1 MRLISDKH
9 SLNIWVMKEYG
20 VESSWTKVCT
30 YAVSGFGYCAEAPR
44 GIAFR
49 RSGEVILENLKEQL
63 FSCDLEGQKSKDL
76 GITGYGYTFA
86 DSYVESLVLLDK
98 PNRAVTY

>member
-1 MRLISDKH
+1 MNATLSR
-9 SLNIWVMKEYG
+9 
-20 VESSWTKVCT
+20 
-30 YAVSGFGYCAEAPR
+30 P
-44 GIAFR
+44 IAFR
-49 RSGEVILENLKEQL
+49 RSGEVILEDLKEQL
-63 FSCDLEGQKSKDL
+63 VSCDLESQKSKDL